1 MLKKGI
7 SNIPS
12 NSVIHRAPQRS
23 SHLLQNGFLLI
34 ALGLFAGAAAL
45 AVVQPSDAPA
55 IYQAHK
61 TLDLPDPFPHAS
73 TQFSQPFISETHIRR
88 GDTLAALLQRLD
100 IDAPGLLHFLASDKN
115 AKAIYKLYPGRSLQ
129 AAKDQDGNLVWLR
142 YNHTPGSRNGGEH
155 VAKWLEVR
163 PGEENAYVA
172 QEKSAASDAQI
183 RIAEA
188 EIKSSLFAATDDA
201 DIPDAITLQMA
212 EILGSKID
220 FLQDLRKGDRF
231 RLIYEAMTHDGA
243 HTGAGRILALE
254 FHTQNTSYQAVWFES
269 EGQGGYYDFE
279 GASLRGAFLRTALK
293 FSRISST
300 FGGRRHPIHGGW
312 REHKGVDFAAPTG
325 TPIHATADGV
335 VQAMGWQKGYGRTV
349 VLKHHGKYSTLYA
362 HQSRFAKNLKPGD
375 RVAQGQLIGYV
386 GATGWATG
394 PHLHYE
400 LRVDGKQIDP
410 MAVDVPIA
418 RNLEGSERKTFNKL
432 VAQYRDHIDLL
443 ASYSQAETKIA
454 QR

>member
-1 MLKKGI
+1 MSKTGI
-7 SNIPS
+7 SNVPS
-12 NSVIHRAPQRS
+12 RSVIHRAPQRS
-23 SHLLQNGFLLI
+23 SHVLQNGILLI

-45 AVVQPSDAPA
+45 AVVRPPEAPA
-55 IYQAHK
+55 IYQAHT
-61 TLDLPDPFPHAS
+61 TLDLPDPFPQADS
-73 TQFSQPFISETHIRR
+73 RFSQPFISETHIRR
-88 GDTLAALLQRLD
+88 GDTLAALLRRLNV
-100 IDAPGLLHFLASDKN
+100 DAPGLLHFLASDKN

-129 AAKDQDGNLVWLR
+129 AAKDQDGNLMWLR
-142 YNHTPGSRNGGEH
+142 YNHTPFSRDGGEPA
-155 VAKWLEVR
+155 AKWLEVR
-163 PGEENAYVA
+163 PEAEGGYVA
-172 QEKSAASDAQI
+172 EEKRAASDAQV

-201 DIPDAITLQMA
+201 DIPDAVTLQMA

-231 RLIYEAMTHDGA
+231 RVIYESMSHDGVP
-243 HTGAGRILALE
+243 TGAGRILALE
-254 FHTQNTSYQAVWFES
+254 FEAQNESYQAVWFES
-269 EGQGGYYDFE
+269 EDGGGYYDFD

-300 FGGRRHPIHGGW
+300 FGGRRHPIHGNW
-312 REHKGVDFAAPTG
+312 RQHKGVDFAAPTG

-335 VQAMGWQKGYGRTV
+335 VQSMGWKNGYGRTI

-362 HQSRFAKNLKPGD
+362 HQSRFAQSLKPGD

-386 GATGWATG
+386 GSTGWATG

-400 LRVDGKQIDP
+400 LLVDGKQIDP

-418 RNLEGSERKTFNKL
+418 RKLEGIERRAFDKV

-443 ASYSQAETKIA
+443 ASYGRAETKIA